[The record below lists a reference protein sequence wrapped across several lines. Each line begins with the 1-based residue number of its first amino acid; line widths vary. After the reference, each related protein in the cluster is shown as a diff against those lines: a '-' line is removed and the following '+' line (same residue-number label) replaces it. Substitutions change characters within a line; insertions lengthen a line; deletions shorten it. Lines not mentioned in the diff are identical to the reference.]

1 MPENVKPV
9 ILRVV
14 TELLNLE
21 KVKNVV
27 GVQNLAEQGEV
38 QAQFN
43 LGSMYSEGQGVTVNI

>member
-1 MPENVKPV
+1 M
-9 ILRVV
+9 
-14 TELLNLE
+14 TELLNME

-27 GVQNLAEQGEV
+27 GIQNLAEQGEV